1 MLVNMTELPLDGIRV
16 LDISAVIAAPVATT
30 FLADFGADVVKIEE
44 PTTGD
49 FLRSN
54 AGTPGRRSLQ
64 WAQEGRNKKSVT
76 LDLRQPRGQQILREL
91 IPKFDVVVS
100 NHRLP
105 TLEKWGLSPE
115 SMQALNPHGVFVF
128 LTGYGLTGPYRD
140 RGAFDRIASAF
151 AGLTYVSG
159 EPNRPPVR
167 TGFAMIDYM
176 AAYLTAFATV
186 TALYHRDA
194 NGGQGQIIDSSLYE
208 AGFRASEDALLA
220 YSSTGAIRERSGN
233 RNPALVPA
241 SDFDTADGRRVAV
254 HAGTD
259 PLFRRLTQVLGNPEL
274 AEDPRFS
281 TRAARAENPEHLYQ
295 LIGAWVAVRTAD
307 EVTDI
312 LSAAGI
318 PASPLMNVADIAT
331 DRHYRERGTIV
342 DVTDPDFG
350 DISMVA
356 PLPHFSRT
364 PGRIDAVGCALGA
377 HTDEVYRQLLG
388 FDDDDLASLRIAKVI

>member
-1 MLVNMTELPLDGIRV
+1 MTELPLDGIRV

-44 PTTGD
+44 PTSGD
-49 FLRSN
+49 FLRGN
-54 AGTPGRRSLQ
+54 ADAPGRRSLQ

-76 LDLRQPRGQQILREL
+76 LDLRQPRGQQILRDL

-100 NHRLP
+100 NHRRP

-128 LTGYGLTGPYRD
+128 LTGYGLTGPYSD

-159 EPNRPPVR
+159 EPHRPPVR

-194 NGGQGQIIDSSLYE
+194 NGGEGQIIDSSLYE

-259 PLFRRLTQVLGNPEL
+259 PLFRRLTQVLGSPEL

-295 LIGAWVAVRTAD
+295 LIGTWVAAKTAD

-312 LSAAGI
+312 LSEAGI
-318 PASPLMNVADIAT
+318 PASPLMNVADIAE

-350 DISMVA
+350 EISMVG

-364 PGRIDAVGCALGA
+364 PGRIDTVGCALGA
-377 HTDEVYRQLLG
+377 HTDEVYREILG
-388 FDDDDLASLRIAKVI
+388 FDDEDLDALRSAKVI